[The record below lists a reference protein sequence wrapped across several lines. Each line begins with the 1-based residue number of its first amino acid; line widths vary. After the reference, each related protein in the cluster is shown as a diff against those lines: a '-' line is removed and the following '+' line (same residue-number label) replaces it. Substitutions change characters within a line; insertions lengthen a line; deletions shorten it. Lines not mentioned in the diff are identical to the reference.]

1 MGDLTQASEGGAP
14 LVVGIDLGTSNCA
27 LSWARAEAGAPVSDF
42 HVRQLLR
49 PGQWGELPLLPSCLY
64 VPATGEFIDAGR
76 TDHAV
81 PVVGELARWQ
91 GARVPGRL
99 VSSAKSWLC
108 HPGVDRGAAILPW
121 GGAAEVVRR
130 SPVEISAAYLSH
142 LREAWDAANP
152 AHPLAQQDLVV
163 TVPASFDEVART
175 LTVAAAR
182 AAGLSQVRLVEEPQA
197 AFSDFVRRQGA
208 ALGEVLGDARLVL
221 VVDVGGG
228 TTDLTLIQ
236 VEPSADRARGEP
248 GLRRVAV
255 GEHLML
261 GGDNMD
267 AALAR
272 LAEERLCRGGRRL
285 SPAQWGQLTQACR
298 EAKEVL
304 LGEQA
309 PERVGLAVAGEG
321 SRLLGN
327 TLSCELGRDEVRA
340 LLLDGFF
347 PAVAAGEAPR
357 RGVRT
362 GLQELGLPYAQEP
375 AVTRHVS
382 GFLLQHAAA
391 ATAALG
397 GDALAPGSLPRP
409 DAILLNGGVFNAPLL
424 RERLLAV
431 LSAWWP
437 GQPAPR
443 LLPHDSLDLAV
454 ARGAV
459 AHGLARRGLGPRVVA
474 GAPHS
479 LYLGLGSSAAQGVPQ
494 ALCVVARGDEE
505 GTLRELRELP
515 LELTLNRPVQFPLLA
530 ASDDRCDRPGALVL
544 VDEAL
549 VPVSPLHTVL
559 RDTAPGTR
567 VLPVHVRAALT
578 ELGTLELHCVD
589 DADASR
595 SWLLEFDLRAAADA
609 AQALTDAAQGEAQ
622 AVASAPGAFNPAAPA
637 SMRSAAASPELA
649 RSTPLAGVS
658 SAAHTSVSAP
668 LLSAF
673 GPKPQALTPKE
684 LRQLPRALEELHGP
698 REEWDLPFL
707 RAQWTWL
714 EAQAPARRRSAD
726 HERIYYQLLGFFLRP
741 GFGDTLDAWRCE
753 QALRLFDEGV
763 RFSNDPAV
771 WNEFWVLFRRIS
783 GGLDEAAQLRLWA
796 WLKPHLARRA
806 PVRPPKH
813 LPRPKGIQPEGDEEM
828 VRLAAS
834 LEHLP
839 VADKAEFAG
848 WLVGRLSE
856 PGKVTGP
863 WAWALGRL
871 GTRVP
876 LYGSAHRVPEP
887 ALAAQWLECLLARG
901 LTQEGAP
908 FAAAQLARLSGDRTR
923 DLDESLRERVAAAL
937 AAQGVSDKWIQMVR
951 EVAVLDAADSARALG
966 DRLPL
971 GLRLRTA

>member
-1 MGDLTQASEGGAP
+1 MGPITQASESGAP

-27 LSWARAEAGAPVSDF
+27 LSWARAEAGALVSDF
-42 HVRQLLR
+42 PVRQLLR
-49 PGQWGELPLLPSCLY
+49 PGQWGDLPLLPSCLY
-64 VPATGEFIDAGR
+64 LPGAGEFIDAGR
-76 TDHAV
+76 TDPGL

-108 HPGVDRGAAILPW
+108 HAGVDRGAAILPW
-121 GGAAEVVRR
+121 GGASDLVRR
-130 SPVEISAAYLSH
+130 SPVEVSAAYLSH

-152 AHPLAQQDLVV
+152 GHPLARQDLVI

-175 LTVAAAR
+175 LTAAAAR
-182 AAGLSQVRLVEEPQA
+182 AAGLTQVRLVEEPQA

-208 ALGEVLGDARLVL
+208 SLGEVLGDARLVL

-236 VEPSADRARGEP
+236 VEPSAEGERGEP

-272 LAEERLCRGGRRL
+272 LAEERLCKGGRRL
-285 SPAQWGQLTQACR
+285 SPAQWGQLAQACR
-298 EAKEVL
+298 EATEVL
-304 LGEQA
+304 LGEDA

-327 TLSCELGRDEVRA
+327 TLSCELGREEVRA
-340 LLLDGFF
+340 LLVDGFF

-357 RGVRT
+357 RGVRA

-382 GFLLQHAAA
+382 GFLLQHAGAA
-391 ATAALG
+391 AAALG
-397 GDALAPGSLPRP
+397 GGRADAGTLPRP

-437 GQPAPR
+437 GLPAPR
-443 LLPHDSLDLAV
+443 LLPHGSLDLAV

-459 AHGLARRGLGPRVVA
+459 AHGLARRGFGPRVVA

-479 LYLGLGSSAAQGVPQ
+479 LYLGLGSAAGQGGAAAQ
-494 ALCVVARGDEE
+494 ALCVVSRGDEE

-530 ASDDRCDRPGALVL
+530 ATDDRSDRPGSLVA

-559 RDTAPGTR
+559 RDATPGAR
-567 VLPVHVRAALT
+567 ALPVHVRAALT

-589 DADASR
+589 EADASR
-595 SWLLEFDLRAAADA
+595 TWLLEFDLRAAADS
-609 AQALTDAAQGEAQ
+609 AQ
-622 AVASAPGAFNPAAPA
+622 AVTRPEAPVPGPPRAGDSGSAFLPASAAEPGRNPPI
-637 SMRSAAASPELA
+637 
-649 RSTPLAGVS
+649 AGLS
-658 SAAHTSVSAP
+658 SAGLPAVSAP
-668 LLSAF
+668 LLAAF

-707 RAQWTWL
+707 RAHWTWL

-753 QALRLFDEGV
+753 QVLRLFEEGV
-763 RFSNDPAV
+763 RFANDPAV
-771 WNEFWVLFRRIS
+771 WNEYWVLFRRIS
-783 GGLDEAAQLRLWA
+783 GGLDEAAQVRLWN

-813 LPRPKGIQPEGDEEM
+813 LPRPKGVQPEGDEEM

-839 VADKAEFAG
+839 AAEKAELAG

-901 LTQEGAP
+901 LAQEGAP
-908 FAAAQLARLSGDRTR
+908 FAAAQLARLSGDRAR
-923 DLDESLRERVAAAL
+923 DLDEALRERVAAAL

-971 GLRLRTA
+971 GLRLRTP